1 MMDRA
6 QCASL
11 SAQLGLTF
19 ATVAAGGLLVFDG
32 GLYPFAAGL
41 LFATLAQGVAQAS
54 SPRGHSAPL
63 PSCVESM
70 LWLALAIIALASISA
85 SLHGRSAESL
95 DHVARLLLIP
105 WCAWLAHAVRLPRI
119 AVWYGSLLGLLVAVA
134 VASWQIQGGE
144 PRAGGGGNPIVFAN
158 LVSGLLAVA
167 LFAGPRTAGLRTWP
181 PLVAWLAGGLAI
193 VWSGSRGALLV
204 WAALGVLA
212 WMRHGDSRRR
222 VRWLALALPGAAVM
236 LGLVGWLGLHAPLR
250 LEQIEPNLVRF
261 AHGDPDSPIGAR
273 LELLGL
279 AWQGFLGHPWIG
291 VGIENFGSLVRGLP
305 GCRLP
310 SPMGMCVLT
319 HAHNDF
325 AEWAATMGLPG
336 LVGIIALYGLPLAC
350 FIRIIREAAGMPG
363 ASAQAAWAGV
373 ALVGVYLGS
382 GLSQSIFA
390 HAATASAYAVF
401 VGLLLG
407 VALHE
412 CADQLPGAKRGIADR

>member
-6 QCASL
+6 QRAFVTAQFGLAFAS
-11 SAQLGLTF
+11 
-19 ATVAAGGLLVFDG
+19 VAAGGLLVFDG
-32 GLYPFAAGL
+32 GLYPFAVGL
-41 LFATLAQGVAQAS
+41 LLATLAQGVAQAS
-54 SPRGHSAPL
+54 APRGQTAAV
-63 PSCVESM
+63 PSCVVA
-70 LWLALAIIALASISA
+70 LLCLALAIVALASISA
-85 SLHGRSAESL
+85 SSHGRALDSL

-119 AVWYGSLLGLLVAVA
+119 AVWYGALLGLSVAAGVA
-134 VASWQIQGGE
+134 GWQIHGGE
-144 PRAGGGGNPIVFAN
+144 LRAGGGGNPIVFAN
-158 LVSGLLAVA
+158 LVSGLLAIA
-167 LFAGPRTAGLRTWP
+167 LFAGPRTARLRTWP
-181 PLVAWLAGGLAI
+181 SLAAWLVGGLAI

-212 WMRHGDSRRR
+212 WLRHGDSRRR
-222 VRWLALALPGAAVM
+222 VRWLVLALPGAAVM
-236 LGLVGWLGLHAPLR
+236 LALVGWLGLHAPLR

-261 AHGDPDSPIGAR
+261 ADGDPDSPIGAR

-279 AWQGFLGHPWIG
+279 AWQGFLWHPWTG

-305 GCRLP
+305 GCRVP
-310 SPMGMCVLT
+310 SPMGMCVLA

-336 LVGIIALYGLPLAC
+336 LAGIIALYGLPLAC
-350 FIRIIREAAGMPG
+350 FIRIVRGAAG

-373 ALVGVYLGS
+373 ALVGSYVGS

-407 VALHE
+407 IALHE
-412 CADQLPGAKRGIADR
+412 GASPAPCAKQGVMDR

>member
-6 QCASL
+6 S
-11 SAQLGLTF
+11 SAFRTARLGLVF
-19 ATVAAGGLLVFDG
+19 ASVAAGGLLVFDG
-32 GLYPFAAGL
+32 GLYPFAVGL
-41 LFATLAQGVAQAS
+41 LLATLAQGIAEAS
-54 SPRGHSAPL
+54 APRGQPAAVG
-63 PSCVESM
+63 SCVAGM
-70 LWLALAIIALASISA
+70 LLLALAIIALASISA
-85 SLHGRSAESL
+85 ALHGRTADSL

-105 WCAWLAHAVRLPRI
+105 WCAWLAHAVRLPRV
-119 AVWYGSLLGLLVAVA
+119 AVWCGAMLGVLVAVG
-134 VASWQIQGGE
+134 VAGWQIQAGE
-144 PRAGGGGNPIVFAN
+144 LRAGAGGNPIVFAN

-167 LFAGPRTAGLRTWP
+167 LFAGPRTARLRTWP
-181 PLVAWLAGGLAI
+181 SLAAWLVGGLAI

-204 WAALGVLA
+204 WAVLGVLA

-222 VRWLALALPGAAVM
+222 LRWLALALPGAAVM
-236 LGLVGWLGLHAPLR
+236 LALVGWLGLHAPLR

-279 AWQGFLGHPWIG
+279 AWQGFLAHPWSG

-305 GCRLP
+305 GCRSA

-319 HAHNDF
+319 HAHNDV
-325 AEWAATMGLPG
+325 AEWTVTMGLPG

-350 FIRIIREAAGMPG
+350 FIRIIRRSAGVPG

-373 ALVGVYLGS
+373 ALVGAYIGS

-412 CADQLPGAKRGIADR
+412 GAGPAPRAKQDAAGA